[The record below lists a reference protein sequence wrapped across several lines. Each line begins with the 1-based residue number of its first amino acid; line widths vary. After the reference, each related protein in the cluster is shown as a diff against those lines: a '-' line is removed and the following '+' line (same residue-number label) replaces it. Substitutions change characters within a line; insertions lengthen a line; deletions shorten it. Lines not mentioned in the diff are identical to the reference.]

1 MKRVVFRTDAG
12 VAIGSG
18 HVMRCLA
25 LSRVFLADDWSVG
38 FAATK
43 ETFDSIKSF
52 TSSNFKKLILDAE
65 IDEEAGLI
73 ATSWPEGVDVLIVDH
88 YGRDNLFERA
98 CRGWAKC
105 IIVIDDLADR
115 VHDCDLLFDSNAM
128 SDIPYR
134 RKVPITC
141 RIFVGPSYALLDP
154 AFALTRPAALCR
166 RDGRPVERVFVSFGQ
181 IDAANVTERA
191 LVALGAANFDGAVD
205 IVLGRAA
212 PNLAAIETHLN
223 DRITL
228 HIDVSNMPE
237 LMSIADIAIGAAG
250 ATSWERCCLGLPSI
264 VVRIADNQRFLGP
277 LLAQSGAAIDLGPH
291 NIVTDAE
298 ITDAIK
304 SVLADER
311 KRRLM
316 AEAASRLVDGEGT
329 RRTFEEI
336 SKAVI

>member
-1 MKRVVFRTDAG
+1 MKRVVFRADAG

-25 LSRVFLADDWSVG
+25 LSRVFSAVDWSVG

-43 ETFDSIKSF
+43 ETFDSVKAFASF
-52 TSSNFKKLILDAE
+52 NFKKLILAAGIE
-65 IDEEAGLI
+65 EEADLI
-73 ATSWPEGVDVLIVDH
+73 AMRWPKGADVLIVDH
-88 YGRDNLFERA
+88 YGRDKLFERA
-98 CRGWAKC
+98 CRGWAKR
-105 IIVIDDLADR
+105 IVVIDDLADR
-115 VHDCDLLFDSNAM
+115 AHDCDLLFDSNAM

-134 RKVPITC
+134 QKVPKTC

-154 AFALTRPAALCR
+154 AFARARPAALCR

-181 IDAANVTERA
+181 IDADNVTERA
-191 LVALGAANFDGAVD
+191 LAALDAARFDGAVD
-205 IVLGRAA
+205 IILGRAA
-212 PNLAAIETHLN
+212 PNLAAMETHVN
-223 DRITL
+223 DRVTL
-228 HIDVSNMPE
+228 HIDISNVPE
-237 LMSIADIAIGAAG
+237 LMSRADIAIGAAG

-264 VVRIADNQRFLGP
+264 VIRIADNQRFLGP

-291 NIVTDAE
+291 NTVTDAE

-304 SVLADER
+304 SVLTDER

-336 SKAVI
+336 GKTVI